1 MKFSKEVLAIAGIG
15 FVIKMAIRR
24 DVRRAVRPKDFEDDE
39 DDVDDGL
46 SDSEMDHSQMDIIP
60 DRVVEPEPPGLV
72 SGSGSPEDHCI
83 LDDQP
88 ILGGDEESSYCVTDP
103 LGDPRFAPRE
113 KYSPL
118 APPNSRAIWPL
129 KTKHQLRLVSSYWSK
144 DGTMR
149 GAWGRQFGA
158 KRMGGGKIQWHSGV
172 DLFSDKGDIVVAP
185 EDATVIAILPFY
197 HGSWAMYLLTENEL
211 VLNLGEIEN
220 KSWYEFGI
228 KVGQKVKR
236 GQALARSGPMEGGK
250 TMIHFEI
257 YDAEF
262 RSPNEMVFGIRRG
275 KLQWHDKEN
284 PPDELMDPSAYLV
297 QAAVNTYRMEQA
309 GTA

>member
-1 MKFSKEVLAIAGIG
+1 MKFSKEVLAIVGIG
-15 FVIKMAIRR
+15 FVAKMILRPSL
-24 DVRRAVRPKDFEDDE
+24 RRAVRSRDNEDE
-39 DDVDDGL
+39 DND
-46 SDSEMDHSQMDIIP
+46 SDMDHEQMDIIP

-72 SGSGSPEDHCI
+72 RGSGSPQDHCL

-88 ILGGDEESSYCVTDP
+88 ILGGGEDASYCVTDP

-129 KTKHQLRLVSSYWSK
+129 KTTHQLRLVTSYWSQ

-158 KRMGGGKIQWHSGV
+158 KRLGSKGNIQWHSGV

-197 HGSWAMYLLTENEL
+197 HGSWAMYLLTQNQI
-211 VLNLGEIEN
+211 VINLGEIEN

-228 KVGQKVKR
+228 KVGQEVKR
-236 GQALARSGPMEGGK
+236 GEPLARSGPMEGGK
-250 TMIHFEI
+250 TMIHLEI

-262 RSPNEMVFGIRRG
+262 RSPNEMVLGIRRG
-275 KLQWHDKEN
+275 KLQWHDKDN

-297 QAAVNTYRMEQA
+297 QAAVNTYRMEQVGA
-309 GTA
+309 A